1 VSIQAELKL
10 LSADLQ
16 KSKSVRSVEMNPTM
30 SQQTLRRLS
39 QEIISFS
46 DKNAKSTR
54 VVLVG
59 FVKQ

>member
-1 VSIQAELKL
+1 MSSIQSELKL
-10 LSADLQ
+10 LATDLQ

-39 QEIISFS
+39 QEIISFAE
-46 DKNAKSTR
+46 KNAKLR

>member
-1 VSIQAELKL
+1 MSSIQSELKS

-39 QEIISFS
+39 QEIISFA
-46 DKNAKSTR
+46 DKNAKSR
-54 VVLVG
+54 VVLIG

>member
-1 VSIQAELKL
+1 MSSIQSELKL
-10 LSADLQ
+10 LATDLQ
-16 KSKSVRSVEMNPTM
+16 KSKNVRSVEMNPTM

-39 QEIISFS
+39 QEIISFAE
-46 DKNAKSTR
+46 KNAKAR

>member
-1 VSIQAELKL
+1 MTIQSELKAL
-10 LSADLQ
+10 AADLQ

-39 QEIISFS
+39 QEIISFAE
-46 DKNAKSTR
+46 KNAKSR

>member
-1 VSIQAELKL
+1 MTIQSELKL
-10 LSADLQ
+10 LATDLQ

-30 SQQTLRRLS
+30 TSATIAKLLR
-39 QEIISFS
+39 EVADFAA
-46 DKNAKSTR
+46 KNAKSSR